1 MWRLIMK
8 KKKLNKDE
16 PIYSVVCT
24 DKGFVFWQGDTIMH
38 VRSQD
43 EIDGSSVSYDTIIRT
58 WINCGVIMA

>member
-1 MWRLIMK
+1 MK

-16 PIYSVVCT
+16 PRYSVFCN
-24 DKGFVFWQGDTIMH
+24 DIGFVFWQGDTIMH
-38 VRSQD
+38 VRGQD

>member
-1 MWRLIMK
+1 MNQFIVLSALIK
-8 KKKLNKDE
+8 VL
-16 PIYSVVCT
+16 SFGRV
-24 DKGFVFWQGDTIMH
+24 IMH

>member
-16 PIYSVVCT
+16 PRYSVVCT
-24 DKGFVFWQGDTIMH
+24 DKGFVFWQGDTIMD

-43 EIDGSSVSYDTIIRT
+43 EIDGSSIGYSKIIRD
-58 WINCGVIMA
+58 WIDLGIIVI

>member
-16 PIYSVVCT
+16 SRYSVICN

>member
-1 MWRLIMK
+1 MK

-43 EIDGSSVSYDTIIRT
+43 EIDGSSIGYSKII
-58 WINCGVIMA
+58 

>member
-8 KKKLNKDE
+8 KKKLNKTK